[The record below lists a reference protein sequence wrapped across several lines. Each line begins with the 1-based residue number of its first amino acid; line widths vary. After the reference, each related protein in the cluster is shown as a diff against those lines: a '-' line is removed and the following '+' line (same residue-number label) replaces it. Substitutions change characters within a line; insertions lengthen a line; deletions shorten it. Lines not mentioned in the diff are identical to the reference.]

1 MFKGAFINMALIGFR
16 VAPCPLF
23 NATQQGDYNAD
34 TSK

>member
-1 MFKGAFINMALIGFR
+1 MLKGAFNNMALIRFR
-16 VAPCPLF
+16 VAPYLLF